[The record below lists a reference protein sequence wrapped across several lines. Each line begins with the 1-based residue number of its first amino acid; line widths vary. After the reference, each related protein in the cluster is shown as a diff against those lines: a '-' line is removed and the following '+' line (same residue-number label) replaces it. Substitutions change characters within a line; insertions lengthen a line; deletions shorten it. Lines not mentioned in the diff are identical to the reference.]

1 MSAFIVGTFIGWA
14 SPIKIKM
21 DNGETPLTCSD
32 SNWGWA
38 TASPSMGSVIG
49 SIFAGTIADYF
60 GRRWALLLTAPLYL
74 FAWALVYFAENCYL
88 IIISRIIVG
97 IALAIMFPVSPPLFF
112 YLVIRLH
119 HLIYYQIPLTS
130 RSQGSQIDLEKV
142 MRGRHSSFFFFSEAG
157 RSILSGNAQE
167 FLLQLCH
174 EISHCPHF
182 PNPICLDV
190 GFY

>member
-1 MSAFIVGTFIGWA
+1 MGTFIGWA

-74 FAWALVYFAENCYL
+74 FAWALVYFAENCFL

-97 IALAIMFPVSPPLFF
+97 IALAIMFPVSHPSSLN
-112 YLVIRLH
+112 LVARLH
-119 HLIYYQIPLTS
+119 HLIYYQNPFTS
-130 RSQGSQIDLEKV
+130 RSQGSQIDLEKM
-142 MRGRHSSFFFFSEAG
+142 MRGRHSSFCFFSG
-157 RSILSGNAQE
+157 VSSTGLS
-167 FLLQLCH
+167 
-174 EISHCPHF
+174 
-182 PNPICLDV
+182 
-190 GFY
+190 